1 MCMFMC
7 NHEQADKVS
16 RSTLESVHTRLRD
29 EARGNEGSLPRL

>member
-1 MCMFMC
+1 MC

-29 EARGNEGSLPRL
+29 EVRGNEGSLPRL